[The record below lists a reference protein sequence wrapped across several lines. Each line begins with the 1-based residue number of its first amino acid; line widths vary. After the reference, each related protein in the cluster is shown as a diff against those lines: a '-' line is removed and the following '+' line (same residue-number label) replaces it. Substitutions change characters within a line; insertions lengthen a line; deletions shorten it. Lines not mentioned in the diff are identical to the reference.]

1 MSPREDYEF
10 PPEQKE
16 ICDRARRLEW
26 WSLVYTGSAAALMYV
41 TMGTSQ
47 AMRTNFFDDAI
58 SMVPAIAFLVAM
70 KIAVRPASLRFCYGY
85 HTAVSIGYLTASL
98 ALLAMGSFL
107 LIEAAIKL
115 MAGERTTIGGMTL
128 FGQTFWAGWPMLL
141 ALIYGS
147 VPSFFLGRA
156 KLRLAPQIH
165 DKILFADAE
174 MMKADWMAAA
184 ATAIGVMGVGLGY
197 WWADPVAAALV
208 SLDIL
213 HDGATNVANA
223 VTDLMKE
230 RPKKTDGSGLEPLPE
245 ELEKRLRELDWVEA
259 AEVRLREDGHVFF
272 GEAYVVPRGGR
283 AGVGQIS
290 RAVDHAM
297 PLNWRLHDLTI
308 TLVDR
313 LPREGS

>member
-1 MSPREDYEF
+1 VSPREDYEF

-47 AMRTNFFDDAI
+47 AMRTNFFDDVI